1 MTIRARYT
9 YCPVTVDPI
18 KLYRVTA
25 MTRDKAKDTDIR
37 RASFERETSED
48 EHTRSKKTVK
58 DDQRSLMGASVD
70 PNSPTTH
77 INFPP
82 GLEPED
88 AKDPG
93 RSTPDAPPVD
103 NRTCGKKKS

>member
-1 MTIRARYT
+1 MN
-9 YCPVTVDPI
+9 
-18 KLYRVTA
+18 
-25 MTRDKAKDTDIR
+25 RDKGKGTDIR
-37 RASFERETSED
+37 RESYERETSER
-48 EHTRSKKTVK
+48 EHTRSKKK
-58 DDQRSLMGASVD
+58 IQDDQRSLMGAPVD

-93 RSTPDAPPVD
+93 RATPGAPPVD
-103 NRTCGKKKS
+103 NRSGEKNKP